1 MIGVDEDG
9 EGAGSGDAGLPAVG
23 ADRFYQGRIVRLHP
37 GARSGILR
45 TGNGREVPFDG
56 EHLRIVGTA
65 RGFEALAAG
74 QRVGFD
80 LGRSSRGLCVTTI
93 RVYETD
99 PTGVP

>member
-1 MIGVDEDG
+1 MIGANEDGDG
-9 EGAGSGDAGLPAVG
+9 EGDAGAPVVG
-23 ADRFYQGRIVRLHP
+23 PDRFYQGRIIRLHP
-37 GARSGILR
+37 GARSGVLR

-56 EHLRIVGTA
+56 GHLRILGTA
-65 RGFEALAAG
+65 RGFDALAEG

-93 RVYETD
+93 RVYESD